1 MQNDSG
7 SPLEPVA
14 LATSV
19 CQVSEQPGRRIWC
32 PGLELLPD
40 SLDPYSLDP
49 LVACDS
55 CQVPNDSMSV
65 SNNGAHHLSRGKL
78 DHISRRA

>member
-40 SLDPYSLDP
+40 SFDPYSLDP
-49 LVACDS
+49 LIACDKGEIKME
-55 CQVPNDSMSV
+55 CCCCDDPIRHVWQ
-65 SNNGAHHLSRGKL
+65 
-78 DHISRRA
+78 